1 MGESG
6 IGWRTTAG
14 IAAAVLVAGAVAVST
29 ALATSASGA
38 ETGAAAAAARPASDP
53 GRPRVYQLPGGDRVH
68 VTGTG
73 DAVRASLL
81 PAPGHSSAAITTVL
95 DGRLTVVPAS
105 AVHGL
110 SSLSAYQVEG
120 PAPQSAA

>member
-6 IGWRTTAG
+6 IGRRATAG

-38 ETGAAAAAARPASDP
+38 ETGPAAGPRAAAAARPASDT
-53 GRPRVYQLPGGDRVH
+53 GRPRIYQLPGGDRVH

-81 PAPGHSSAAITTVL
+81 PAAGHSSAAITTVL

-105 AVHGL
+105 AVRGL
-110 SSLSAYQVEG
+110 SSLS
-120 PAPQSAA
+120 